1 MALNKNNV
9 HPVDPLLTQ
18 FAVQYSQ
25 ETDGFIAD
33 KLFPAVAAPGG
44 ESGTYYTFSSSKDF
58 FTLPD
63 KTVRA
68 PGTAFGRGNLGVGNA
83 SYQTVEDGWEI
94 PVDDRVQAN
103 AQAPFDPRRTAI
115 ESATQVIML
124 RREKTILDAI
134 TNATTF
140 ASYTTALAVGNRY
153 DNDNSEPV
161 KLMDT
166 WKEVIR
172 GNIGRNPNT
181 YVLSYDAWL
190 KLKEHPAIQARIK
203 TTVDTV
209 VTLDLVAKLFG
220 LDRILLSFASY
231 NSSEE
236 GQDIS
241 LSDMM
246 SKKAFLGYIN
256 PSPGIMRP
264 SVGYT
269 IQVNGIQAMTYRE
282 EKVKSEIARA
292 SVNEVPKIVAADC
305 GYLITTLIS

>member
-1 MALNKNNV
+1 MGLNKHNV
-9 HPVDPLLTQ
+9 HPVNPLLTQ
-18 FAVQYSQ
+18 FAIQYSQ
-25 ETDGFIAD
+25 EQEGFIAG
-33 KLFPAVAAPGG
+33 KVFPELPAPSG
-44 ESGTYYTFSSSKDF
+44 ESGTYYTFTSSKDF

-68 PGTAFGRGNLGVGNA
+68 PGTAYGRGNLGVGTA
-83 SYQTVEDGWEI
+83 TYQTVQDGWEI

-103 AQAPFDPRRTAI
+103 ALPPFDPKRTAA
-115 ESATQVIML
+115 ESAAQVVML
-124 RREKTILDAI
+124 RREKTIIDAI

-140 ASYTTALAVGNRY
+140 ASYTTALGVNDRY

-181 YVLSYDAWL
+181 YVMAYDAWL
-190 KLKEHPAIQARIK
+190 KLKEHPSIQARIK

-220 LDRILLSFASY
+220 LDRILLSFAKY

-236 GQDIS
+236 GQTVS
-241 LSDMM
+241 LADMM
-246 SKKAFLGYIN
+246 SKKAFLGYIRVY
-256 PSPGIMRP
+256 STG
-264 SVGYT
+264 
-269 IQVNGIQAMTYRE
+269 
-282 EKVKSEIARA
+282 
-292 SVNEVPKIVAADC
+292 
-305 GYLITTLIS
+305 

>member
-1 MALNKNNV
+1 MALNINNV

-25 ETDGFIAD
+25 ETEGFIGG
-33 KLFPAVAAPGG
+33 KLFPTVPAPSG
-44 ESGTYYTFSSSKDF
+44 ETGTYYTFTSSKDF

-63 KTVRA
+63 KTRRA
-68 PGTAFGRGNLGVGNA
+68 PGSAFGRGNLGVA
-83 SYQTVEDGWEI
+83 TSTYQTEEDGWEI

-103 AQAPFDPRRTAI
+103 AQAPFDPRRTAV
-115 ESATQVIML
+115 ESATQVVML
-124 RREKTILDAI
+124 RREKIITDAI

-140 ASYTTALAVGNRY
+140 AAYTTALGVGNRY
-153 DNDNSEPV
+153 DNANSEPV

-181 YVLSYDAWL
+181 YVLAYDAWL
-190 KLKEHPAIQARIK
+190 ELKEHPAIQARVK

-220 LDRILLSFASY
+220 LDRILLSNAMY
-231 NSSEE
+231 NSAEE
-236 GQDIS
+236 GQTVS
-241 LSDMM
+241 LTDMM

-264 SVGYT
+264 SVGYN
-269 IQVNGIQAMTYRE
+269 IQLNGIQAMTYRE
-282 EKVKSEIARA
+282 ENIKSEVARA
-292 SVNEVPKIVAADC
+292 TVNEVPKIVAADC
-305 GYLITTLIS
+305 GYLITTIIS

>member
-1 MALNKNNV
+1 MALGKSNV

-25 ETDGFIAD
+25 ETEGFIAPT
-33 KLFPAVAAPGG
+33 LFPSMPAPSG
-44 ESGTYYTFSSSKDF
+44 ESGTYYTFTSSKDF
-58 FTLPD
+58 FTLPNY
-63 KTVRA
+63 TERA
-68 PGTAFGRGNLGVGNA
+68 PGTNYGRGQLGVGTGT
-83 SYQTVEDGWEI
+83 YQTIQDGWEI

-103 AQAPFDPRRTAI
+103 ADAPFDPRRTAV

-124 RREKTILDAI
+124 RREKRVIDAI

-140 ASYTTALAVGNRY
+140 ASYTTALGVGDRY

-161 KLMDT
+161 TLMDT
-166 WKEVIR
+166 WKEVVR

-181 YVLSYDAWL
+181 YVLAYDAWL

-220 LDRILLSFASY
+220 LDRILLSFAAY
-231 NSSEE
+231 NSAEE
-236 GQDIS
+236 GQTVS
-241 LSDMM
+241 LTDMM

-256 PSPGIMRP
+256 PTPGIMRP
-264 SVGYT
+264 SVGYN
-269 IQVNGIQAMTYRE
+269 IQVNGIQAKSYRE
-282 EKVKSEIARA
+282 EARDSEIARA

-305 GYLITTLIS
+305 GYLITTVIS